1 MVRSAALLCAAFLTV
16 VAFSAEITVSEESSD
31 LKGKQC
37 LLQQQRQVSKSAAK
51 EHVQAHGE
59 VLHKSNSEE
68 FRDSSLRKRAKKTL
82 AAPGKKHGRKSKE
95 AKKTTKDTDKKHDKK
110 SKSQHKA
117 SFAQMSASQSQQPDL
132 KELLPE
138 HLLDLAYRTFK
149 TEGAIRGAIENS
161 VVVPVTHAG
170 VAMSLR
176 INKFDDATT
185 RLGAEGTWFSYDL
198 DTLGDTKE
206 SSQDVLNMI
215 DIGGNYGVVTIAA
228 MKKYAQNLRV
238 VTVEPI
244 PTTFFFLKWN
254 LHLNGIPEIQ
264 QSQWDVN
271 KGVPGVLALNEGSS
285 DVPGQ
290 SLHFC
295 SYPQSSMNSKMC
307 DCREGEENCVII
319 PSITVDNLADMFGKQ
334 PISMVKMDCEGCEF
348 KSLPALAQTHIS
360 TRVRRLAGELHIPD
374 KTVEDL
380 ACRWDNGRLVT
391 KCQFSPINQ
400 KDVECDVKLSCPN

>member
-1 MVRSAALLCAAFLTV
+1 MVRRAVVLCAAFFATLSV
-16 VAFSAEITVSEESSD
+16 SAEVTSSEESLD
-31 LKGKQC
+31 VKGKQC
-37 LLQQQRQVSKSAAK
+37 LLQQQHQVSRSAVK
-51 EHVQAHGE
+51 EHAQAHGE
-59 VLHKSNSEE
+59 VSHKGNSEE
-68 FRDSSLRKRAKKTL
+68 FRDSSLRKRARKTL
-82 AAPGKKHGRKSKE
+82 AAPGKKHGRKGKE
-95 AKKTTKDTDKKHDKK
+95 AKKKIKEADNKHHKK
-110 SKSQHKA
+110 SPHKA
-117 SFAQMSASQSQQPDL
+117 SFAQMSTSQSQQPDL

-138 HLLDLAYRTFK
+138 HLLDLAWRTFR

-206 SSQDVLNMI
+206 STQDVLNMI

-254 LHLNGIPEIQ
+254 LHLNGIAEIQ
-264 QSQWDVN
+264 QSQWDAN
-271 KGVPGVLALNEGSS
+271 KGVSGVLALNEGSS
-285 DVPGQ
+285 DLPGQ

-307 DCREGEENCVII
+307 DCKEGEENCVII
-319 PSITVDNLADMFGKQ
+319 PSITVDNLADMFGNQ

-380 ACRWDNGRLVT
+380 ACRWDHGRLVT

-400 KDVECDVKLSCPN
+400 KDVECDVKLTCPN